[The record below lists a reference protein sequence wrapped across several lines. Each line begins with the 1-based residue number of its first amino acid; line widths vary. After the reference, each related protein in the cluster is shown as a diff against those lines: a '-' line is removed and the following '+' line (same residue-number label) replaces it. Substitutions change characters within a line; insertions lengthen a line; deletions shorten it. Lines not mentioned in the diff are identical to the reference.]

1 MSSHVPNQDD
11 PQNTQATVS
20 VAARAALRKRARRM
34 SGTRRFAVGMA
45 VFSLAVTLFA
55 GIQTA
60 RIGTLEKDLHDL
72 PQTMAAL
79 ESRVAARTMAVEQ
92 RQQELQ
98 TLLSHYDL
106 IMDEDPRAPEL
117 LERRALM
124 DRREELEA
132 HGQIPPSGG
141 PFDSEAN
148 DDADTPASRSPYP
161 TPTPRPTN
169 ASGKGLLSLGA
180 SVLGLFEDEEGN
192 SPVRAIVRPQ
202 FAPSNTIADRSL
214 PQVAQRQW
222 SKNVTPAHARNWT
235 ETKVGKLAEDIDSVS
250 AMQNFLIDGMVAR
263 LDETIERRSSILSK
277 TGADLSDVLEN
288 AGVTEG
294 AMGGPYIPAELE
306 DTHMDGRDAY
316 LLERLQ
322 ALAALNDVL
331 TLLPIRRPVA
341 EDRAFIS
348 SRYGHRRDPIRR
360 RYALHA
366 GLDLAGR
373 SGTPI
378 LATAEGTIL
387 RAGRAGPYGNLVEI
401 DHGNGIYTRYAHLR
415 SVNVVPGEVVAV
427 GQKVGLMG
435 TTGRSTGTHLHYE
448 IRIDG
453 GHVDP
458 LPFIQVGGDVAREA
472 ERDG

>member
-1 MSSHVPNQDD
+1 MSNNLPNQDD
-11 PQNTQATVS
+11 LQDTPKG
-20 VAARAALRKRARRM
+20 VAATMRPALRRRARRM
-34 SGTRRFAVGMA
+34 SGTRRFAVGIA
-45 VFSLAVTLFA
+45 VWGLGVTLFA

-60 RIGTLEKDLHDL
+60 RIGTLEKELHDL

-79 ESRVAARTMAVEQ
+79 ESRVAARSIAVEQ

-98 TLLSHYDL
+98 TLISHYNL

-141 PFDSEAN
+141 PFDSEA
-148 DDADTPASRSPYP
+148 DADEPVSRSEHP
-161 TPTPRPTN
+161 TPSPRPTDEEGN
-169 ASGKGLLSLGA
+169 SLISLGA
-180 SVLGLFEDEEGN
+180 SVLGMFEDEEGN

-202 FAPSNTIADRSL
+202 LTTMQAPANVTL
-214 PQVAQRQW
+214 PQVPERQW
-222 SKNVTPAHARNWT
+222 SKNITPAHARNWT
-235 ETKVGKLAEDIDSVS
+235 EVKVGSLAEDLQHVS
-250 AMQNFLIDGMVAR
+250 AMQNFLIDGMVSR
-263 LDETIERRSSILSK
+263 LDGTIERRASILSK
-277 TGADLSDVLEN
+277 TGADLSDVLEK
-288 AGVTEG
+288 AGVVEG
-294 AMGGPYIPAELE
+294 SMGGPYIPAELE
-306 DTHMDGRDAY
+306 ETHADSRDAY

-322 ALAALNDVL
+322 TLAALNDVL

-341 EDRAFIS
+341 EDSAFIS
-348 SRYGHRRDPIRR
+348 SRYGRRRDPIRR

-373 SGTPI
+373 GGTTI
-378 LATAEGTIL
+378 MATAEGTVI
-387 RAGRAGPYGNLVEI
+387 RAGRAGPYGNLIEI
-401 DHGNGIYTRYAHLR
+401 DHGNGIHTRYAHLR
-415 SVNVVPGEVVAV
+415 SVNVVKGEVVAV
-427 GQKVGLMG
+427 GQKIGRMG
-435 TTGRSTGTHLHYE
+435 STGRSTGTHLHYE

-458 LPFIQVGGDVAREA
+458 LPFIEVGGDVARDA